1 MLTVGAL
8 AFAAPFALIGLAV
21 LPAIWWLLR
30 VTPPTPAQITF
41 PPIRFL
47 ASLASTDESA
57 AKTPPW
63 LIVLRLTLALA
74 VILGAAHPLINTG
87 GTLAGSGPLVL
98 IIDDGW
104 AAAHDW
110 KLRRAR
116 MTGLVDLAERET
128 RSVVLVTTASA
139 GPGGQPERQQARVRV
154 MPASEA
160 RAAVQGLEP
169 KPWATERRAA
179 VDALIERGG
188 DAGWPAGEVVW
199 LSDGLGEPPSGES
212 VGALA
217 QALRRFGEVTVTAPP
232 TVDTALALLPP
243 QAETGALRFT
253 AIRAAAG
260 AAMVITL
267 RALSE
272 ENGVLGTATV
282 SFAEGALEGTGL
294 LQLPSELLARLDRV
308 EVEGEDTA
316 GAVILIDDRWR
327 RRPVGLF
334 VEGDGTADQPLVG
347 DLYYLERALAPTA
360 EVRRGQIGKLLERE
374 LAVLILADAG
384 RLERS
389 KREAILSWVDNG
401 GILLSFAG
409 PRMARGTRK
418 EDPLLP
424 VRLRGGDRA
433 IGGALAWRSPAT
445 LAPFGPDSPFFGLT
459 IPDDVR
465 VNRQVLAE
473 PSLDPAERTW
483 ARLDDG
489 TPLISAKRIGEGWL
503 VLVHTTSTAEWSNL
517 ALSGLFV
524 DVMNRIVALSRG
536 VVDRGDGPPLAPL
549 ETLDGFGRL
558 GAPPPAARPVAVDSF
573 DETVAGREH
582 PPGLY
587 GTAAHRR
594 ALNLSAS
601 LSELRPLG
609 SLPEGV
615 ARAGYGG
622 ATEID
627 LRPWL
632 LGAALILAV
641 LDMAL
646 SLALRGLMRI
656 PPRSAGR
663 QSTGLAVV
671 LGVALAS
678 ASAGAQTIVADGTAV
693 EASLS
698 TRLAYVLTGDPE
710 IDAISR
716 AGLAGLGTIINRRTA
731 VELGP
736 PVGVNPETDELV
748 FYPLLYWPLHAGMA
762 FPSADA
768 ARRLEAYMRN
778 GGTIL
783 FDTRR
788 RGGGRS
794 RGLRQLAREL
804 DLPPLV
810 PVPAEHVLG
819 RSYYLLS
826 EFPGR
831 WVGDTVWIEP
841 GGEHVNDGVT
851 SVVAGSHDWAAA
863 WSMDDAQRPMF
874 AVVPGG
880 DRQREMAY
888 RFGVNL
894 VMHVL
899 TGSYKADQVHLPA
912 IIERLGR

>member
-1 MLTVGAL
+1 MLTLGAL
-8 AFAAPFALIGLAV
+8 AFSAPLALIGLAV

-30 VTPPTPAQITF
+30 VTPPTPAQVTF

-57 AKTPPW
+57 ARTPPW
-63 LIVLRLTLALA
+63 LIVLRLLIALA

-87 GTLAGSGPLVL
+87 GTVAGSGPLVL
-98 IIDDGW
+98 IVDDGW
-104 AAAHDW
+104 AAADDW
-110 KLRRAR
+110 GARRDR
-116 MTGLVDLAERET
+116 MTSLVDLAEREK

-139 GPGGQPERQQARVRV
+139 GADTERQQGGVRL
-154 MPASEA
+154 MTASEA

-169 KPWATERRAA
+169 KPWPTERRAA
-179 VDALIERGG
+179 IDALLELSR
-188 DAGWPAGEVVW
+188 DANWPPGEVVW
-199 LSDGLGEPPSGES
+199 LSDGLDQSRPEDS
-212 VGALA
+212 VSALA
-217 QALRRFGEVTVTAPP
+217 QSLRPMGKVTITAAP

-243 QAETGALRFT
+243 EAETGALRFT
-253 AIRAAAG
+253 ALRATAG
-260 AAMVITL
+260 AAMVAPL
-267 RALSE
+267 RAISE
-272 ENGVLGTATV
+272 EDGVLATGTV
-282 SFAEGALEGTGL
+282 SFADGALEGTGSIE
-294 LQLPSELLARLDRV
+294 LPAELLARLTRV
-308 EVEGEDTA
+308 AIESEDTA
-316 GAVILIDDRWR
+316 GAVVLIDDRWR
-327 RRPVGLF
+327 RRPVGLA
-334 VEGDGTADQPLVG
+334 VEADGTADQPLVG
-347 DLYYLERALAPTA
+347 DVYYLERALAPSA
-360 EVRRGQIGKLLERE
+360 EIRRGNIEQLLARE
-374 LAVLILADAG
+374 LAVLVMADTG

-389 KREAILSWVDNG
+389 KRESVLRWVEDG
-401 GILLSFAG
+401 GILLRFAG
-409 PRMARGTRK
+409 PRLARGTRQ

-433 IGGALAWRSPAT
+433 IGGALAWRSPAS
-445 LAPFGPDSPFFGLT
+445 LAPFGADSPFFGLT

-465 VNRQVLAE
+465 VSRQVLAE

-489 TPLISAKRIGEGWL
+489 TPLVSAKRVGDGWL

-536 VVDRGDGPPLAPL
+536 VVERADGPPLAPL
-549 ETLDGFGRL
+549 ETLDGFGTL
-558 GAPPPAARPVAVDSF
+558 GAAPPTARSVAADGF
-573 DETVAGREH
+573 GETVVGRTH
-582 PPGLY
+582 PPGFY

-594 ALNLSAS
+594 ALNLSAN
-601 LSELRPLG
+601 LTGLKPLG
-609 SLPEGV
+609 PLPEGI
-615 ARAGYGG
+615 ARVGYGG

-632 LGAALILAV
+632 LGTALFLAI

-646 SLALRGLMRI
+646 SLTLRGLMRF
-656 PPRSAGR
+656 PPRSPVR
-663 QSTGLAVV
+663 TTGLAVI
-671 LGVALAS
+671 LGLALAS
-678 ASAGAQTIVADGTAV
+678 TPARAQTVVADGSA
-693 EASLS
+693 EAASLT
-698 TRLAYVLTGDPE
+698 TRLAYIETGDPE
-710 IDAISR
+710 IDAVSR
-716 AGLAGLGTIINRRTA
+716 AGLAGLGTIVNRRTA

-762 FPSADA
+762 LPSPDA

-794 RGLRQLAREL
+794 QGLRQLAREL
-804 DLPPLV
+804 DLPSLV

-831 WVGDTVWIEP
+831 WDGDTVWIEP

-851 SVVAGSHDWAAA
+851 SVVAGSHDWAGA
-863 WSMDDAQRPMF
+863 WAMDDNQHPMF

-888 RFGVNL
+888 RFGVNV

-912 IIERLGR
+912 IIERLGQ